1 MKNVVIIYTKW
12 PEKGATKTRVGKVT
26 GEEFAY
32 ELSVRC
38 FDDLIKNIRFANNY
52 DLIVGVNSKR
62 EARLF
67 KQKYGIDSLIVQPVK
82 VGNKQE
88 KQSIKFHR
96 IFSTL
101 LNDKNYEK
109 AILIPMDVPY
119 LTEHDLGKAFTD
131 LDKQQ
136 FVFGPEHNGGV
147 YLIGVRGPFERDI
160 FENVRWST
168 ENSFVDL
175 TVNTQGKCIQL
186 RYFDD
191 INEFDDLFKIKDKIE
206 LLCPSV
212 YELITRKIR
221 SAGKSRKLQ
230 EVYYGDY

>member
-1 MKNVVIIYTKW
+1 MKNVVIIYAKW

-26 GEEFAY
+26 GEDFAY

-38 FDDLIKNIRFANNY
+38 FDDLIKNIRFANDY
-52 DLIVGVNSKR
+52 DLVVGVNSKR

-82 VGNKQE
+82 TGNKQE

-101 LNDKNYEK
+101 LGDINYEK

-119 LTEHDLGKAFTD
+119 LTEQDLNKAFDD

-147 YLIGVRGPFERDI
+147 YLIGVRGPFKQNI

-168 ENSFVDL
+168 ENSLVDL
-175 TVNTQGKCIQL
+175 AVNTQGECIQL

-212 YELITRKIR
+212 YELITHKIK
-221 SAGKSRKLQ
+221 SGKAKKLQ
-230 EVYYGDY
+230 EAYYGDY

>member
-1 MKNVVIIYTKW
+1 MKNVVIIYAKW

-26 GEEFAY
+26 GKNFAY

-38 FDDLIKNIRFANNY
+38 FDDLIKNISLAKSY

-67 KQKYGIDSLIVQPVK
+67 KQKYEIDSLIVQPVK
-82 VGNKQE
+82 AGSKQE
-88 KQSIKFHR
+88 KQSIKFRR

-101 LNDKNYEK
+101 LDDKHYEK

-119 LTEHDLGKAFTD
+119 LTEQDLNKAFGD
-131 LDKQQ
+131 LDKRQ

-147 YLIGVRGPFERDI
+147 YLIGVRGPFKQDI

-168 ENSFVDL
+168 ENSFIDL
-175 TVNTQGKCIQL
+175 TVNTQGECIQL

-212 YELITRKIR
+212 YDLVVRTIR
-221 SAGKSRKLQ
+221 LTDKLRTSL
-230 EVYYGDY
+230 EVHNGDY